1 MELANDLCRRTQE
14 CLSLFQS
21 TGHRTL
27 ADNDWFEDCAA
38 DFAWWA
44 HGLKAQKTGRSSL
57 DYRLRERLDV
67 KRVIAGL
74 LDSLALALKEYLQP
88 GIDKGHES
96 IRDNLDGEVSESD
109 KSSSNSSW
117 SELSDEVGQPEDKE
131 AVAEA
136 PDIENS
142 DPRFYIETNL
152 KLLAKISVAIRRSG
166 QKLRY
171 LKADAYLKDHLDD
184 EEYTLLRN
192 HLLFLILVSSYERK
206 LLTEL
211 GRLAINQEIPKAVE
225 IVIRSWIIDPSR
237 ATSTQQRLIEANI
250 IRRNRIAYARRY
262 IGKNAIPKKPQED
275 TATTIAP
282 SQLPGALLGPA
293 REAST
298 FGTDTKEPF
307 SIPSPVQ
314 PLPAHPEPTESLTA
328 KTLTATELGS
338 QFILPII
345 MPLEPKKGAL
355 SIVTKITQ
363 TGTNQDYPACPAKKG
378 SFQCPYCVQVLSEDY
393 ATKSRWRGHV
403 AQDLNPYSC
412 IYHDCPDLHN
422 LYASK
427 EEWINHIRNKHKA
440 ERWACDECI
449 FESDHDDEFIF
460 DSQESWANHMRY
472 RHSCSEDR
480 LTILSNMSKRELNG
494 LVQCPLCKRPCGYS
508 RPDQDDHISEHLHS
522 WALRAL
528 PWDLNP
534 DDEASSDPP
543 EMGSEND
550 LARMSDISEQ
560 TEDDVESLTATTS
573 NAIDLEVARWSQE
586 KPIGSSRLDGLVK
599 QLEEVIAK
607 WTTHTWLD
615 TQNEITLQLLL
626 NINQVKTQFCRA
638 SRAILEESEFTTQ
651 QQLDIE
657 ENLCTNIELCMD
669 YMSRMIGERD
679 LGPSQDPEEWPN
691 STPFPKIEACNIP
704 PTDEE
709 KGEILWNARHHV
721 LHSNNVSMQIT
732 WARDVLI
739 WVQVCKED
747 RLREKKY
754 NDNVR
759 SETPNT
765 EHDLIV
771 DAVNIITYLAGQE
784 HPEALYMRTKWVEFG
799 IFGNRLDMQEA
810 FIGYSRAAAL
820 GHGRSEYRC
829 GVIYEQSND
838 ILNAKRHYY
847 RGLALHDSASLYRM
861 GMMNLLGQHG
871 EDNDPINGLKRI
883 KASADSSDEDA
894 PQGSYIYGM
903 LIARELPD
911 ISISEVLLPHDPP
924 TAKIYIEKS
933 AFLGFAKAQV
943 KMGQAYELCHLDC
956 NFNPSYS
963 LHYYGLAAKQGIPEA
978 SLGLSRW
985 FLFGYEGAFAMNES
999 LAYKY
1004 ARQAAA
1010 GGLATGEFAMGYYNE
1025 IGMHIE
1031 KNGTEARR
1039 WYQLSADHGNED
1051 AVRRLELLD
1060 KGGEDLQDR
1069 NPETGPLAFR
1079 FPEVKGVNIHNRELE
1094 TSPLASRFPKVTG
1107 GNIPPTDDEKEDML
1121 KRAGDHLSDP
1131 ESDSPAVQLA
1141 WACDVLTWAI
1151 VAEKARVKVPR
1162 SQEASKNEGQLT
1174 AKALSIIRLYS
1185 LEEHPKAL
1193 YHQGKLFEYG
1203 HFGHPIN
1210 LDQAMKLYH
1219 RSTELGH
1226 ARSCYRLGRIYHRQ
1240 PEGFEMARPYYE
1252 KAEGMGDSA
1261 ASYQLA
1267 FMLIHASH
1275 GEEEDYKKGL
1285 ALLKQSADNADEDAP
1300 QGAYAYGMAMGGDLA
1315 DFDLDGFSM
1324 TIDKTRAFSYIEKSA
1339 NLGYH
1344 KAQFRLG
1351 QAYEF
1356 GLLNCPEEPV
1366 KSFHYYQ
1373 LAVRRGSV
1381 NAAEALSIWFYHG
1394 VDGHILPDP
1403 ELSFKFAQWGAEE
1416 GKSGAEYILG
1426 RHYEEAKY
1434 VEQDLNKAREWYQL
1448 ATNRDSGYASSDA
1461 IRRRVHK
1468 RLALLRPQS
1477 QAFGESR
1484 FGFVDQS
1491 PSEPVSKPKTI
1502 IVGIDLGSVFSSV
1515 SWADSSNPYE
1525 IYPIHD
1531 WPHAAVISAS
1541 DGQVPTQYDLETKV
1555 WGNPRSQAARLRK
1568 SVDEP
1573 QKNCFS
1579 ALEDFCSSVE
1589 STRKQAAGF
1598 FTCYIRSLW
1607 SHAVHEI
1614 FSRTQLSDLEFILS
1628 LAIPVYFSSEVNN
1641 RLLRV
1646 AYDATVLN
1654 DASQVVEINGIGQMQ
1669 AAILNSLKAQYRIGR
1684 SARGPSIVMENGE
1697 IVVVCDC
1704 GGTGARAISYEVHT
1718 ESPPLVRQLTAWN
1731 EERIGTHSVDMEF
1744 LNYLLDHSSSNLGTS
1759 RSALAELDF
1768 FIQTEW
1774 EYGLKRTFRGD
1785 ENHEIVLQLP
1795 RKAISTLIRLQPSS
1809 NKLSIKPGVVR
1820 KCFEKSLM
1828 AIEKVIHTQFA
1839 ALEAIGTRPNS
1850 ILLVGGLA
1858 QSPYIIQRLQQ
1869 KFDVMFH
1876 LPDE

>member
-14 CLSLFQS
+14 CLALFQS
-21 TGHRTL
+21 TSGHRTL

-88 GIDKGHES
+88 DKDQES
-96 IRDNLDGEVSESD
+96 IRDDLDGEVSESD
-109 KSSSNSSW
+109 KSSSKSSW
-117 SELSDEVGQPEDKE
+117 SELSDEVRQPEDKE
-131 AVAEA
+131 AIADT
-136 PDIENS
+136 PDTENS

-171 LKADAYLKDHLDD
+171 LKADTYLRDHLDD

-192 HLLFLILVSSYERK
+192 HLLFLILVSSYEQK

-237 ATSTQQRLIEANI
+237 ATSTQQRLIEANV
-250 IRRNRIAYARRY
+250 IRRNRIAYARRF
-262 IGKNAIPKKPQED
+262 IGKNVIAKKPQEE

-282 SQLPGALLGPA
+282 SRLPGALLGPA

-307 SIPSPVQ
+307 PIPSPTQ
-314 PLPAHPEPTESLTA
+314 PLPVPPEPTESLIA

-393 ATKSRWRGHV
+393 ATKSRWRN
-403 AQDLNPYSC
+403 Q
-412 IYHDCPDLHN
+412 
-422 LYASK
+422 
-427 EEWINHIRNKHKA
+427 HKT

-460 DSQESWANHMRY
+460 DSQESWANHMRS

-480 LTILSNMSKRELNG
+480 LTLLSSMSKRDLNE

-534 DDEASSDPP
+534 DDEASSDSP
-543 EMGSEND
+543 EMGSEKD
-550 LARMSDISEQ
+550 LARMSEISEQ
-560 TEDDVESLTATTS
+560 TEDDVESVTATTS
-573 NAIDLEVARWSQE
+573 SAIDREVTRWSQD
-586 KPIGSSRLDGLVK
+586 KPIGSSRLDDLVK

-607 WTTHTWLD
+607 WTAHTWLD
-615 TQNEITLQLLL
+615 TQNEMTLQLLL
-626 NINQVKTQFCRA
+626 NVNQVKAQFCRA
-638 SRAILEESEFTTQ
+638 SRAKLEESEFTTQ
-651 QQLDIE
+651 QQHDME
-657 ENLCTNIELCMD
+657 ENLCTNIELCIE
-669 YMSRMIGERD
+669 YMSRVIGELD
-679 LGPSQDPEEWPN
+679 MGPSQDPEEWPN
-691 STPFPKIEACNIP
+691 SMPFPKIKADNIP
-704 PTDEE
+704 PTEEE
-709 KGEILWNARHHV
+709 KGEILRNARRHV

-732 WARDVLI
+732 WARDVLT
-739 WVQVCKED
+739 WVQICKED
-747 RLREKKY
+747 RAREKEY

-759 SETPNT
+759 SETPDA
-765 EHDLIV
+765 EHDLVV
-771 DAVNIITYLAGQE
+771 DALDLITHLADQE

-799 IFGNRLDMQEA
+799 IFGNRLDKQEA
-810 FIGYSRAAAL
+810 FVGYSRAAAL

-847 RGLALHDSASLYRM
+847 RGLALNDSASLYRM
-861 GMMNLLGQHG
+861 GMMSLLGQHG
-871 EDNDPINGLKRI
+871 EDKDTINGLKRI
-883 KASADSSDEDA
+883 MASADSSDEDA
-894 PQGSYIYGM
+894 PQGSYVYGM

-924 TAKIYIEKS
+924 AAKMYIEKS
-933 AFLGFAKAQV
+933 AYLGFAKAQL

-963 LHYYGLAAKQGIPEA
+963 LYYYGLAAKQGIPEA
-978 SLGLSRW
+978 FLGVSRW
-985 FLFGYEGAFAMNES
+985 FLFGYEGAFAKNES

-1004 ARQAAA
+1004 AQQAAA

-1025 IGMHIE
+1025 IGIHVE
-1031 KNGTEARR
+1031 KNWAEARR

-1051 AVRRLELLD
+1051 AVRRLESLD
-1060 KGGEDLQDR
+1060 KYEEGTQDR
-1069 NPETGPLAFR
+1069 KP
-1079 FPEVKGVNIHNRELE
+1079 E
-1094 TSPLASRFPKVTG
+1094 TSPLSFKFPKVTG
-1107 GNIPPTDDEKEDML
+1107 GNIPPTDDEKEDVL
-1121 KRAGDHLSDP
+1121 KRAGDHLSD
-1131 ESDSPAVQLA
+1131 SDSPAVQLA

-1151 VAEKARVKVPR
+1151 VAEKARLKMPR

-1174 AKALSIIRLYS
+1174 AKALAIIRLFS

-1203 HFGHPIN
+1203 RFGHPIN

-1226 ARSCYRLGRIYHRQ
+1226 ARSCYHLGRIYHRQ

-1252 KAEGMGDSA
+1252 KAEGMGDPA
-1261 ASYQLA
+1261 ASYELA
-1267 FMLIHASH
+1267 FTMIHASH
-1275 GEEEDYKKGL
+1275 GEEQDYEKGL

-1300 QGAYAYGMAMGGDLA
+1300 QGAYAYGMAITGDLA
-1315 DFDLDGFSM
+1315 DFDMDEYLVTTDE
-1324 TIDKTRAFSYIEKSA
+1324 TIAFSYIEKSA

-1344 KAQFRLG
+1344 KAQFQMG
-1351 QAYEF
+1351 KAYEF
-1356 GLLNCPEEPV
+1356 GLLNCPKDLA
-1366 KSFHYYQ
+1366 KSFHYYY

-1381 NAAEALSIWFYHG
+1381 EAAEALSCWFYAG
-1394 VDGHILPDP
+1394 IEGILLSDL
-1403 ELSFKFAQWGAEE
+1403 ELSFKFALWGAVE
-1416 GKSGAEYILG
+1416 GKSAAEYVLG
-1426 RHYEEAKY
+1426 CHYEQAEY
-1434 VEQDLNKAREWYQL
+1434 VGLDLNKAREWYEL
-1448 ATNRDSGYASSDA
+1448 AMRHTSSYTNSSD
-1461 IRRRVHK
+1461 IRRRAQE
-1468 RLALLRPQS
+1468 RLAYLKPQS
-1477 QAFGESR
+1477 QAFGETRSKS
-1484 FGFVDQS
+1484 VDRS
-1491 PSEPVSKPKTI
+1491 PLKPVSKPKTI

-1525 IYPIHD
+1525 IYSIHD
-1531 WPHAAVISAS
+1531 WPHAATISTS
-1541 DGQVPTQYDLETKV
+1541 NGQVPTQYDLETKV
-1555 WGNPRSQAARLRK
+1555 WGSPRLQAARLRK
-1568 SVDEP
+1568 SVNIP
-1573 QKNCFS
+1573 PKSCFS

-1589 STRKQAAGF
+1589 PTRTQAAVF
-1598 FTCYIRSLW
+1598 LTSYIRSLW
-1607 SHAVHEI
+1607 SLAVHEI
-1614 FSRTQLSDLEFILS
+1614 FSKTQLWDLEFILS
-1628 LAIPVYFSSEVNN
+1628 LAIPVYFSWDVKS

-1646 AYDATVLN
+1646 AYDATVQN
-1654 DASQVVEINGIGQMQ
+1654 DASQVVQINAVGQMQ
-1669 AAILNSLKAQYRIGR
+1669 AAVLNSLKAQYRLDL
-1684 SARGPSIVMENGE
+1684 SVRGPSIVMENGE

-1731 EERIGTHSVDMEF
+1731 GERIGTHAVDMEF
-1744 LNYLLDHSSSNLGTS
+1744 LNYLLNHSSSNLGTS

-1785 ENHEIVLQLP
+1785 ENHDIVLQLP
-1795 RKAISTLIRLQPSS
+1795 RKAISTLRRLQPSS
-1809 NKLSIKPGVVR
+1809 NKLLIKPSAVR

-1828 AIEKVIHTQFA
+1828 AIEKVIDAQFA
-1839 ALEAIGTRPNS
+1839 ALEAIGRKPNS